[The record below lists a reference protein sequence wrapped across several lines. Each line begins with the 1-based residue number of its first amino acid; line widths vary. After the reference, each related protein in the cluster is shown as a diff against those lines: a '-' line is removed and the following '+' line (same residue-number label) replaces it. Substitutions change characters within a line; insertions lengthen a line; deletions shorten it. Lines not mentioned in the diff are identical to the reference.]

1 MVGKFLIY
9 ALLFCGSYVSV
20 HAEEFADTTVSREL
34 EEFVVECQSARRR
47 IDNKI
52 LGVEN
57 IELDKMARVPML
69 FGENDIIKSI
79 SLLAGVHGE
88 GDAAGVFSGDVN
100 GIPGHMYRINVK
112 RNGEEYESRSLM
124 GSPSEIKSLGFNWI
138 KMPYDHVAVLKVAF
152 TDDALKHGD
161 CYWLR
166 IYKNGEAYKWV
177 AITDDL
183 SVNGVIEE
191 VVMTSRKDLEE
202 EDEKTALREGDVV
215 SVTVAPISREMCDYL
230 EAISND
236 SNGPRMFSGP
246 LCLGYFLAAPLATSS
261 ITFEPEKIPYY

>member
-1 MVGKFLIY
+1 MKSAIY
-9 ALLFCGSYVSV
+9 II
-20 HAEEFADTTVSREL
+20 
-34 EEFVVECQSARRR
+34 FVVLSLSLLSCE
-47 IDNKI
+47 K
-52 LGVEN
+52 
-57 IELDKMARVPML
+57 ELDFKYNEIDPILVIEASLSQEGAKVSLTETTPMNEPMDRTRVTDAEITITDL
-69 FGENDIIKSI
+69 ENNMDFV
-79 SLLAGVHGE
+79 LAA
-88 GDAAGVFSGDVN
+88 DATGVFSGDVN
-100 GIPGHMYRINVK
+100 GIPGHMYRIKVK

-124 GSPSEIKSLGFNWI
+124 GSPSEIKSLEFNWI

-152 TDDALKHGD
+152 TDDVSKQGD

-191 VVMTSRKDLEE
+191 VVMTSRKDLSE

-230 EAISND
+230 GAISNN
-236 SNGPRMFSGP
+236 SNGPRLFSGP

>member
-1 MVGKFLIY
+1 MKSATYII
-9 ALLFCGSYVSV
+9 
-20 HAEEFADTTVSREL
+20 
-34 EEFVVECQSARRR
+34 FVVLSLSLLSCE
-47 IDNKI
+47 K
-52 LGVEN
+52 
-57 IELDKMARVPML
+57 ELDFKYNEIDPILVIEASLSQEGAKVSLTETTPMNEPMDRTKVTDAEITITDL
-69 FGENDIIKSI
+69 ENNMDFV
-79 SLLAGVHGE
+79 LAA
-88 GDAAGVFSGDVN
+88 DATGVFSGDVN

-124 GSPSEIKSLGFNWI
+124 GSPSEIKSLEFNWI

-152 TDDALKHGD
+152 TDDASKQGD

-191 VVMTSRKDLEE
+191 VVMTSRKDLSE

-215 SVTVAPISREMCDYL
+215 SVTVAPISREMYDYL
-230 EAISND
+230 GAISND
-236 SNGPRMFSGP
+236 SNGPCLFSGS

-261 ITFEPEKIPYY
+261 ITFEPEKIPYF